1 MPISFEQDWREI
13 RHLLCMLP
21 WSSTMEGFQV
31 DIILNSL
38 KELQEGK
45 RKVPLSDVL
54 QLFLLL
60 SPEKGRNERIL
71 AEEYHKRKELEAE
84 LEEATSKYRVVSEKH
99 AKVKEAVNV
108 TELKVSQ
115 IQAQV
120 KMYEHYNIPVK
131 EVSKL
136 HGTTVLC
143 VPLMVTTSY
152 PFWCYFRHGNTLF
165 S

>member
-1 MPISFEQDWREI
+1 
-13 RHLLCMLP
+13 
-21 WSSTMEGFQV
+21 MEGFQV

-45 RKVPLSDVL
+45 RKIPLSDFL
-54 QLFLLL
+54 QLLFLL

-115 IQAQV
+115 TQAQV
-120 KMYEHYNIPVK
+120 KMYI
-131 EVSKL
+131 
-136 HGTTVLC
+136 
-143 VPLMVTTSY
+143 
-152 PFWCYFRHGNTLF
+152 
-165 S
+165 